1 MPLHTTEIS
10 HFFHHTVCI
19 DAGPDLL
26 ACWKVGTNPWWE
38 FSLLRTVRNYK
49 NCHPLI
55 CPLRVS
61 RIYLISAVDDRKPNS
76 NDLVPKGNLLALVNR
91 KLTGVELTSDIAW
104 CYKDTLLTQ
113 PSSLLCTS
121 FLLTQLFFYVSMTN
135 NSNLD
140 FLFSTTCPGG
150 KNEKPSSRISRK
162 ASLVLNSSK

>member
-10 HFFHHTVCI
+10 HFFHHNVCI
-19 DAGPDLL
+19 DAGLDLL
-26 ACWKVGTNPWWE
+26 ACWEVGTNPWWE

-49 NCHPLI
+49 NCHPLL
-55 CPLRVS
+55 CPLHVI

-113 PSSLLCTS
+113 PSPLLCTS